1 MIISAAVPF
10 YAALSEARLTK
21 TGLISYKG
29 GTGESPGRPQAYA
42 MVKSLLV
49 EPRFSAF
56 MHAIRWQRGPLLNSM
71 LLLENCRGSY
81 GITITSISG
90 AAIA

>member
-1 MIISAAVPF
+1 MIISAAVPLS
-10 YAALSEARLTK
+10 AALSEARLTK
-21 TGLISYKG
+21 TGLISYKDV
-29 GTGESPGRPQAYA
+29 TGESPGRPQAYA

-56 MHAIRWQRGPLLNSM
+56 LHAIRWQRGPLLNSM
-71 LLLENCRGSY
+71 LLLENGRGSY
-81 GITITSISG
+81 GFTITYVSG